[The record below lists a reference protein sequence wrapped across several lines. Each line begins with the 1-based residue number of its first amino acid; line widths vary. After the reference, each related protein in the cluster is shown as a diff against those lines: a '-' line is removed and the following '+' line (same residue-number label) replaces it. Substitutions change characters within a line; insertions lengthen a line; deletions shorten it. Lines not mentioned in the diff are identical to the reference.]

1 MIVRLKIGCARCP
14 FLPRWCRSR
23 ALRRKHN
30 PGLLLLLL
38 LQPSLR
44 VRRSGS
50 VFGNDFLRVGA
61 GAVRGGGT
69 YTRPRA
75 LQLAQLVPLNGSCCN
90 LGADQERGALPPPF
104 SSLSGYVPVALSL
117 CFTERLQ
124 RFIQLPAKAQTKC
137 PSLFFFAQ
145 LQVFLLGYFSYTG
158 VIASTS

>member
-1 MIVRLKIGCARCP
+1 MIVRLKIGCARRP
-14 FLPRWCRSR
+14 FLQRWCRSR
-23 ALRRKHN
+23 ALRRKYN
-30 PGLLLLLL
+30 PGLLLLLLLLL

-61 GAVRGGGT
+61 GAVKRGGT

-104 SSLSGYVPVALSL
+104 SSLPGSVPVALSL
-117 CFTERLQ
+117 CSTERLQ
-124 RFIQLPAKAQTKC
+124 RFISAASEGTDKVPV
-137 PSLFFFAQ
+137 SL
-145 LQVFLLGYFSYTG
+145 LLS
-158 VIASTS
+158 